1 MVDDRRVRML
11 DRLFEERSEWAVNA
25 SEQVL
30 LALPHALR
38 EPPEALRIVEG
49 QAFVEFEGGTAVPV
63 RPPLVVAPF
72 LARAST
78 ILVVTMKGTSIV
90 AETDVF
96 VLRDRMES
104 GPRHGA

>member
-1 MVDDRRVRML
+1 MVDERRIRML

-25 SEQVL
+25 AEQVL
-30 LALPHALR
+30 LSLPHALR
-38 EPPEALRIVEG
+38 EPPETFRIVDG
-49 QAFVEFEGGTAVPV
+49 HAFVEFEGGTAVPV

-96 VLRDRMES
+96 VLRDRLES
-104 GPRHGA
+104 RPRHDA